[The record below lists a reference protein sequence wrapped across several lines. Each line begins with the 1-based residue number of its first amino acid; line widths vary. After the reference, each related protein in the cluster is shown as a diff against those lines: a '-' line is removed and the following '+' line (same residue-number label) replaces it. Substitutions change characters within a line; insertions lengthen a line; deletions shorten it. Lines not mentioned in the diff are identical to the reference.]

1 MSKITRRQVLGGA
14 AALGAT
20 AATGSALAHGNNSES
35 PALKHNVY
43 FWLKNPN
50 STADRD
56 ALIAG
61 LRTLADIPSVKY
73 ISIGVPASTE
83 KREVVDNSF
92 QVSELLM
99 FENVEGQDAYQVHPI
114 HKKFVEDCSHLWER
128 VVVYD
133 SIDA

>member
-20 AATGSALAHGNNSES
+20 AAAGSAIAHSETS
-35 PALKHNVY
+35 TMPALKHNVY
-43 FWLKNPN
+43 FWLKNPD
-50 STADRD
+50 SRGDRD

-61 LRTLADIPSVKY
+61 LKTLADIPTVKA

-99 FENVEGQDAYQVHPI
+99 FDDVEGQDAYQVHEI
-114 HKKFVEDCSHLWER
+114 HKKFVDDCSHLWEK

-133 SIDA
+133 SIAV

>member
-1 MSKITRRQVLGGA
+1 MSTISRRQVLSGA

-20 AATGSALAHGNNSES
+20 AAAGSAIAASGANEM

-43 FWLKNPN
+43 FWLKNPD
-50 STADRD
+50 SSEDRD

-61 LRTLADIPSVKY
+61 LKTLGEIPSVKA

-99 FENVEGQDAYQVHPI
+99 FDDVEGQNAYQVHSI
-114 HKKFVEDCSHLWER
+114 HKKFVEDCGHLWER

-133 SIDA
+133 SIAV